1 MARGNEREK
10 KREAAAK
17 RNKKNAKGTKS
28 GGGGQNK
35 LKRDADNAQKLADKI
50 AKKKAMKDKGLVTEK
65 SRGSKAPPKKG
76 GDGILVNPHTG
87 KKDAAWTAKM
97 QGKGRNQ

>member
-17 RNKKNAKGTKS
+17 RNAKNAKGSKS

-35 LKRDADNAQKLADKI
+35 MKEDASNAQKLADKI
-50 AKKKAMKDKGLVTEK
+50 AKKKAAKEAGTLKTKD
-65 SRGSKAPPKKG
+65 RGSKAPQKKG
-76 GDGILVNPHTG
+76 GGNVMVNPHTG
-87 KKDAAWTAKM
+87 KKDAAWSAK
-97 QGKGRNQ
+97 QSKKGKR